1 MTPQTIGR
9 DPQTLIAPADEHN
22 AKLIDNVHPLDWV
35 NPEPAPRYH
44 LVVIGGGTAGLVSA
58 AGAAGLGAKVAL
70 IERHLLG
77 GDCLNVGCVP
87 SKGVISAARA
97 WHAARNATGF
107 GGPQISGQGDFGVAM
122 ERMRRLRT
130 AISRHDSAARFRD
143 LGIDVF
149 IGDGRFVGGNEIEV
163 DGKRLR
169 FRRAV
174 IATGGRAAA
183 PPISGLDTVEYLTN
197 ESIFSLTSLPQRLG
211 VIGAGP
217 IGCEMSQ
224 AFARLGSRVSLFETT
239 DHILPR
245 EDPDAAAVV
254 QSSMRADGVDLQL
267 DVQVTSVEQRGDDI
281 VVQFERGGTA
291 HQLACDA
298 LLVAVGRA
306 PNVDGLGLEEAGVA
320 YERGGVLVD
329 DRLRTTNAKI
339 YACGDVASAYKF
351 THTADAQARIVI
363 QNALFFGRSRSS
375 KLVVPWCTYTSPEI
389 AHVGMYARDAHE
401 LGLETDTVTVPLSSV
416 DRAVLDGE
424 DEGFLRVHLKKGS
437 DKILGATLVAAHA
450 GDMIGELSLAI
461 TAGVGLSKISATIH
475 PYPTQA
481 EVIKKA
487 ADQWRRTKLTP
498 MVKRLF
504 GLWFRVFS

>member
-1 MTPQTIGR
+1 MSAE
-9 DPQTLIAPADEHN
+9 PQTLIAPADEHN

-70 IERHLLG
+70 VERHLLG

-97 WHAARNATGF
+97 WHAAQHATEL
-107 GGPQISGQGDFGVAM
+107 GGPQVSGEGDFGVAM

-130 AISRHDSAARFRD
+130 GISRHDSAARFRD

-149 IGDGRFVGGNEIEV
+149 IGDGRFVGANEIEV

-183 PPISGLDTVEYLTN
+183 PPIPGLDTVDYLTN
-197 ESIFSLTSLPQRLG
+197 ENVFSLTSVPRRFG

-224 AFARLGSRVSLFETT
+224 AFARLGSCVSLFEMTR
-239 DHILPR
+239 HILPR

-254 QSSMRADGVDLQL
+254 QDSMHADGVDLQL
-267 DVQVTSVEQRGDDI
+267 DVKVTRVEQRGDDI
-281 VVQFERGGTA
+281 IVHFEHNG
-291 HQLACDA
+291 DA
-298 LLVAVGRA
+298 QELTFDQLLVAVGRA
-306 PNVDGLGLEEAGVA
+306 PNIDGLGLEEAGVA

-329 DRLRTTNAKI
+329 DRLRTTNSKI
-339 YACGDVASAYKF
+339 YACGDVASRYKF

-375 KLVVPWCTYTSPEI
+375 ELVIPWCTYTSPEI
-389 AHVGMYARDAHE
+389 AHVGMYASDARE
-401 LGLETDTVTVPLSSV
+401 QGVETDTLTVPLSDV

-424 DEGFLRVHLKKGS
+424 DEGFLRLHLKKGT

-450 GDMIGELSLAI
+450 GDMIGELCLAI
-461 TAGVGLSKISATIH
+461 TAGVGLGKISATIH

-498 MVKRLF
+498 TVKKLF
-504 GLWFRVFS
+504 KLWFRLFS